1 MLSEFAKVFE
11 RKVWRVQG
19 AHLHNAARTLS
30 SLSRCFQLSTN
41 LLSLSLI
48 LSFSVALVEFHWLG
62 INWHI
67 FLPIRMQKLLLIY
80 YYSENHATS
89 RIWKV
94 LPNMVFPPIGGKT
107 AAFWACACKLSWTL
121 FSPARV
127 QPLWWGWRKG
137 ESRDWTTNRIDQTVI
152 LKKIYSQCY
161 DVVCQFPLRE
171 ERVKQDI
178 SNKDLIYTVQFVLS
192 KWKSPN
198 PNELS
203 WLLKQCGN
211 FSRYHFFEAKH
222 MCW

>member
-1 MLSEFAKVFE
+1 MQRVHFQVWVGAFNCQQIFFRYLWYCRLVWHWWHSTDWGLIDIFFYRSECRNCCLYIIIQKITPQAESGKYFQIWFFPRFGGKMAAHASYPGLSFHPPGFSPYMGREE
-11 RKVWRVQG
+11 RRVQG
-19 AHLHNAARTLS
+19 LDYKP
-30 SLSRCFQLSTN
+30 
-41 LLSLSLI
+41 
-48 LSFSVALVEFHWLG
+48 HWS
-62 INWHI
+62 NC
-67 FLPIRMQKLLLIY
+67 
-80 YYSENHATS
+80 N
-89 RIWKV
+89 
-94 LPNMVFPPIGGKT
+94 
-107 AAFWACACKLSWTL
+107 
-121 FSPARV
+121 
-127 QPLWWGWRKG
+127 
-137 ESRDWTTNRIDQTVI
+137 

-178 SNKDLIYTVQFVLS
+178 SNKDIIYTVQFVLS